1 MIKIKND
8 YKRLQNL
15 IRYIE
20 NLCNKIDED
29 YYKPTKT
36 KSSFDNNNIEYESR
50 GDKNKNLL
58 PEDYLDIIR
67 PYLRDKINNNKA
79 LIELKDL
86 TGIIIEDDHFG
97 EWKIQLKIQINFIS
111 SLDTREICTMDSKID
126 NVVIMMGN
134 ETDDIIK
141 KFFESF
147 RKRYNEGLE
156 RKNGGEL
163 FCF

>member
-58 PEDYLDIIR
+58 PEDYLHIIR
-67 PYLRDKINNNKA
+67 PYLRDMINNYKA
-79 LIELKDL
+79 PN
-86 TGIIIEDDHFG
+86 GIIIEDYLSG
-97 EWKIQLKIQINFIS
+97 EWKIQLTMQISLIS
-111 SLDTREICTMDSKID
+111 SLDTAEISKID
-126 NVVIMMGN
+126 TKSGNIEIMMGT
-134 ETDDIIK
+134 ETNYIVEK
-141 KFFESF
+141 LFESL
-147 RKRYNEGLE
+147 KEKYQ
-156 RKNGGEL
+156 EL
-163 FCF
+163 

>member
-15 IRYIE
+15 IRYME
-20 NLCNKIDED
+20 NLCKKIDED

-67 PYLRDKINNNKA
+67 PYLRDMINNYKA
-79 LIELKDL
+79 
-86 TGIIIEDDHFG
+86 
-97 EWKIQLKIQINFIS
+97 
-111 SLDTREICTMDSKID
+111 
-126 NVVIMMGN
+126 
-134 ETDDIIK
+134 
-141 KFFESF
+141 
-147 RKRYNEGLE
+147 
-156 RKNGGEL
+156 
-163 FCF
+163 